1 MSSLLQQLSDA
12 MADLV
17 ADVGPS
23 VARVEARR
31 RLPASGIVWSAEG
44 IIVTAHHVVEREEG
58 IRVGLADGA
67 TVEATLVG
75 RDPGTDLA
83 VLRVASTGLEPAGV
97 PPARWVEQPDDLR
110 VGHLVLALG
119 RPGQQVQATLG
130 VVSGVGGP
138 WRTAAGGQ
146 VDHFL
151 QTDVV
156 MYPGFSGGPL
166 VTADGRLAGLNSS
179 ALARGVSLALPWP
192 TVQRTVESLL
202 AHGRVR
208 RGYLG
213 VGIQPVR
220 LAASLQQALGQ
231 ESGLMIL
238 SVEAGGP
245 ADQAGLVQ
253 GDILVRLDGQPL
265 GRIEELQALLVG
277 DQVGREVQVELVRGG
292 QVVSRPLTIG
302 QHP

>member
-1 MSSLLQQLSDA
+1 
-12 MADLV
+12 
-17 ADVGPS
+17 
-23 VARVEARR
+23 
-31 RLPASGIVWSAEG
+31 
-44 IIVTAHHVVEREEG
+44 AHHVVEREEG

-166 VTADGRLAGLNSS
+166 VAADGRLAGLNSS